1 MNNIEI
7 ILDCLAD
14 DCESIVQTEN
24 WFDYLGINI
33 ERIEIITL
41 IRRMIIDEII
51 EVADSSIL
59 SEDDCINIAE
69 IEGYWFRMTQKGR
82 DIWEAIQGDY

>member
-1 MNNIEI
+1 MNNKEI

-14 DCESIVQTEN
+14 DCESIVQIEN
-24 WFDYLGINI
+24 WFDYLGISI
-33 ERIEIITL
+33 ERIEIVIL
-41 IRRMIIDEII
+41 IQGMIFDKII

-59 SEDDCINIAE
+59 PKDDCINMAE

-82 DIWEAIQGDY
+82 NIWEAIQGE